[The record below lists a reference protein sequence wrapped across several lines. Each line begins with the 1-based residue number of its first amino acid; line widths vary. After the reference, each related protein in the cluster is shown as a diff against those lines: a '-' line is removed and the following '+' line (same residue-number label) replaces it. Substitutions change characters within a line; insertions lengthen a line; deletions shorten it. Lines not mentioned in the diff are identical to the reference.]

1 VHWFRH
7 ANTAVTAKVR
17 PQPQMGWF
25 PPAAPFI
32 YCHRCPMSDKT
43 SSVLIIDDDEL
54 LIMLLE
60 HKLEQ
65 RGLNVQSASDGR
77 DGLLAA
83 IESKPDLV
91 VLDVMM
97 PTMDGFEVLR
107 RLKEHTDTREIPVI
121 MLSAKRL
128 EDDVVNGL
136 NLGAADYLVKPFM
149 PEELLL
155 KIQRLLRDKWMPA

>member
-1 VHWFRH
+1 MN
-7 ANTAVTAKVR
+7 AT
-17 PQPQMGWF
+17 
-25 PPAAPFI
+25 
-32 YCHRCPMSDKT
+32 T

-60 HKLEQ
+60 HKLGQ
-65 RGLNVQSASDGR
+65 RGLKVQSASDGQV
-77 DGLLAA
+77 GLLAA

-107 RLKEHTDTREIPVI
+107 RMKEHADTREIPVI

-128 EDDVVNGL
+128 ENDVVNGL
-136 NLGAADYLVKPFM
+136 NLGAVDYLVKPFM

-155 KIQRLLRDKWMPA
+155 KIQRHLRDKWMPA

>member
-1 VHWFRH
+1 
-7 ANTAVTAKVR
+7 
-17 PQPQMGWF
+17 
-25 PPAAPFI
+25 
-32 YCHRCPMSDKT
+32 MSDNV

-54 LIMLLE
+54 LITLLE
-60 HKLEQ
+60 HKLAQ
-65 RGLNVQSASDGR
+65 RGLNVNSANDGQ

-83 IESKPDLV
+83 IASKPDLV

-107 RLKEHTDTREIPVI
+107 RMKEHPDTREIPVI
-121 MLSAKRL
+121 MLSAKQL
-128 EDDVVNGL
+128 ERDVVNGL

-155 KIQRLLRDKWMPA
+155 KIQRHLREKWMPA

>member
-1 VHWFRH
+1 
-7 ANTAVTAKVR
+7 
-17 PQPQMGWF
+17 
-25 PPAAPFI
+25 
-32 YCHRCPMSDKT
+32 MSDKT

-54 LIMLLE
+54 LVMLLE
-60 HKLEQ
+60 HKLGQ
-65 RGLNVQSASDGR
+65 RGLNVQSASDGH

-83 IESKPDLV
+83 IEGKPDLV

-107 RLKEHTDTREIPVI
+107 RMKEHTNTREIPVI

>member
-1 VHWFRH
+1 MS
-7 ANTAVTAKVR
+7 AK
-17 PQPQMGWF
+17 
-25 PPAAPFI
+25 A
-32 YCHRCPMSDKT
+32 
-43 SSVLIIDDDEL
+43 SSVLIIDDDDL

-60 HKLEQ
+60 HKLGQ
-65 RGLNVQSASDGR
+65 RGLNVTSAGDGY
-77 DGLLAA
+77 DGLMAA
-83 IESKPDLV
+83 IASKPDVV

-107 RLKEHTDTREIPVI
+107 RMKEHVETREIPVI

-128 EDDVVNGL
+128 EQDVVNGL

-155 KIQRLLRDKWMPA
+155 KIQRLLRDKWTPA

>member
-1 VHWFRH
+1 M
-7 ANTAVTAKVR
+7 N
-17 PQPQMGWF
+17 
-25 PPAAPFI
+25 
-32 YCHRCPMSDKT
+32 DNT

-54 LIMLLE
+54 LITLLE
-60 HKLEQ
+60 HKLGQ
-65 RGLNVQSASDGR
+65 RGLKVRSAVDGQE
-77 DGLLAA
+77 GLLAA
-83 IESKPDLV
+83 IDDRPDLV

-107 RLKEHTDTREIPVI
+107 RMKETAETKDIPVI

-155 KIQRLLRDKWMPA
+155 KIQRHLKDKWMPA

>member
-1 VHWFRH
+1 
-7 ANTAVTAKVR
+7 
-17 PQPQMGWF
+17 
-25 PPAAPFI
+25 
-32 YCHRCPMSDKT
+32 MSDNT
-43 SSVLIIDDDEL
+43 SSILIIDDDEL
-54 LIMLLE
+54 LITLLE
-60 HKLEQ
+60 HKLSQ
-65 RGLNVQSASDGR
+65 RGLEVNSANDGQ

-83 IESKPDLV
+83 IDGQPDLV

-107 RLKEHTDTREIPVI
+107 HMKENERTRDIPVI

-149 PEELLL
+149 PEELLV
-155 KIQRLLRDKWMPA
+155 KIQRLLREKWMPA

>member
-1 VHWFRH
+1 M
-7 ANTAVTAKVR
+7 N
-17 PQPQMGWF
+17 
-25 PPAAPFI
+25 
-32 YCHRCPMSDKT
+32 DKT

-60 HKLEQ
+60 HKLGQ
-65 RGLNVQSASDGR
+65 RGLSVQSANDGQ

-107 RLKEHTDTREIPVI
+107 RMKEHANTREIPVI

-128 EDDVVNGL
+128 EHDVVNGL

-155 KIQRLLRDKWMPA
+155 KIQRLRRDKWMPA

>member
-1 VHWFRH
+1 MNDN
-7 ANTAVTAKVR
+7 A
-17 PQPQMGWF
+17 
-25 PPAAPFI
+25 
-32 YCHRCPMSDKT
+32 
-43 SSVLIIDDDEL
+43 SSILIIDDDEL
-54 LIMLLE
+54 LITLLE
-60 HKLEQ
+60 HKLGQ
-65 RGLNVQSASDGR
+65 RGLKVRSAVDGQE
-77 DGLLAA
+77 GLLAA
-83 IESKPDLV
+83 IDDRPDLV

-107 RLKEHTDTREIPVI
+107 RMKETAETKDIPVI

-155 KIQRLLRDKWMPA
+155 KIQRHLKDKWMPA

>member
-1 VHWFRH
+1 
-7 ANTAVTAKVR
+7 
-17 PQPQMGWF
+17 
-25 PPAAPFI
+25 
-32 YCHRCPMSDKT
+32 MSDT
-43 SSVLIIDDDEL
+43 ASSVLIIDDDEL
-54 LIMLLE
+54 LITLLE
-60 HKLEQ
+60 HKLGQ
-65 RGLNVQSASDGR
+65 RGLNVNSAVDGQ

-107 RLKEHTDTREIPVI
+107 RMKEHAETREIPVI

-136 NLGAADYLVKPFM
+136 NLGAVDYLVKPFM

-155 KIQRLLRDKWMPA
+155 KIQRHLRDK

>member
-1 VHWFRH
+1 
-7 ANTAVTAKVR
+7 
-17 PQPQMGWF
+17 
-25 PPAAPFI
+25 
-32 YCHRCPMSDKT
+32 MSDT
-43 SSVLIIDDDEL
+43 ASSVLIIDDDEL
-54 LIMLLE
+54 LITLLE
-60 HKLEQ
+60 HKLGQ
-65 RGLNVQSASDGR
+65 RGLNVNSAVDGQ

-107 RLKEHTDTREIPVI
+107 RMKEHAETREIPVI

-136 NLGAADYLVKPFM
+136 NLGAVDYLVKPFM

-155 KIQRLLRDKWMPA
+155 KIQRHLRDKWMPA

>member
-1 VHWFRH
+1 M
-7 ANTAVTAKVR
+7 T
-17 PQPQMGWF
+17 
-25 PPAAPFI
+25 
-32 YCHRCPMSDKT
+32 DKP
-43 SSVLIIDDDEL
+43 SSILIVDDDDL
-54 LIMLLE
+54 LITLLE
-60 HKLEQ
+60 HKLGQ
-65 RGLNVQSASDGR
+65 RGLIVQSAR
-77 DGLLAA
+77 DGQDGLMAA

-107 RLKEHTDTREIPVI
+107 RMKEHAETREIPVI